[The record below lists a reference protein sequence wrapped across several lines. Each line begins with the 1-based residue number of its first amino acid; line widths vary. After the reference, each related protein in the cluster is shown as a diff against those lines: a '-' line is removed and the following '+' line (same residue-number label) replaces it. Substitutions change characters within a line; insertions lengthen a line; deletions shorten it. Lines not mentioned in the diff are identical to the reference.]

1 METVINSGASAIK
14 RSINMLMD
22 KMSNDKLIEAYD
34 YIRFLVSNTSA
45 ISFDE
50 LECYALSEPA
60 LSKDWMSNEEDEFW
74 EKLHYRKR

>member
-1 METVINSGASAIK
+1 MDISVNSDASAIK
-14 RSINMLMD
+14 RSINTLMD

-34 YIRFLVSNTSA
+34 YIKFLVSNTSA

-60 LSKDWMSNEEDEFW
+60 LAKDWMSSEEDEFW
-74 EKLHYRKR
+74 KDL